1 MAIEIAL
8 AIEQEA
14 SVALRHVLPDLADIT
29 AIGARIRCNAHF
41 DDAGWFAIRVVFD
54 RRQAISSG
62 PTMEASDVEFVKQ
75 KIGGVLPNN
84 LDQVSLLLGCDWVA
98 PDRFTYVGP
107 FEDRRVSWP
116 HLAGFLVSWLTAHV
130 VPNALE
136 INRQRVLRAV
146 PSPPA
151 YNLAAIYEAI
161 WVLECESNSSQGS
174 AFFLEGV
181 GLVTCDH
188 CLGPETM
195 AFRFDD
201 PGRKF
206 AIKVMKRHAIIDLAV
221 LGIETTS
228 GRLAKGNP
236 SSMNAM
242 DHLLVVGHPNYRI
255 GDSPMSVPG
264 LIVGFRTKSGIR
276 RIITNAPIVAGASG
290 GPVLNAFGDVIGI
303 AVTGSD
309 KFATSAETEDQS
321 IIPSDAIDLL

>member
-1 MAIEIAL
+1 
-8 AIEQEA
+8 
-14 SVALRHVLPDLADIT
+14 
-29 AIGARIRCNAHF
+29 
-41 DDAGWFAIRVVFD
+41 
-54 RRQAISSG
+54 
-62 PTMEASDVEFVKQ
+62 
-75 KIGGVLPNN
+75 
-84 LDQVSLLLGCDWVA
+84 
-98 PDRFTYVGP
+98 
-107 FEDRRVSWP
+107 
-116 HLAGFLVSWLTAHV
+116 
-130 VPNALE
+130 
-136 INRQRVLRAV
+136 
-146 PSPPA
+146 
-151 YNLAAIYEAI
+151 
-161 WVLECESNSSQGS
+161 
-174 AFFLEGV
+174 
-181 GLVTCDH
+181 
-188 CLGPETM
+188 M